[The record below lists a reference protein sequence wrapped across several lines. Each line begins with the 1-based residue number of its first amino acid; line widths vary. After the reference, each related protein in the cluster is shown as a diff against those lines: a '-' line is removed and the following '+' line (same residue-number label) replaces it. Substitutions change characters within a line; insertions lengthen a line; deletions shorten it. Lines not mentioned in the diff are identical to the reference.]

1 MLGKLLKS
9 RIALILV
16 LVGLGW
22 VAFLLTKVTINK
34 NLVAKELDELKSE
47 ISKLESRQSQLSNL
61 SQYFQSE
68 SFIEKEARQ
77 KLNLQKPG
85 EEVVFLVS
93 GEEGATVPGLST
105 PESTHQLDLT
115 PDEPTNPK
123 KWFTYI
129 FGAN

>member
-1 MLGKLLKS
+1 MLARVLKS
-9 RIALILV
+9 RIVLILV

-34 NLVAKELDELKSE
+34 SLVARELDDLKSE
-47 ISKLESRQSQLSNL
+47 IAKLESKQTQLSSL

-93 GEEGATVPGLST
+93 GEEGNTIPGLST
-105 PESTHQLDLT
+105 QESTQQLDLI
-115 PDEPTNPK
+115 PQKPTNPE
-123 KWFTYI
+123 KWFTYF
-129 FGAN
+129 FGAK